1 MSFLLKVQASEI
13 DLCIFGES
21 QPGLCYKY
29 KRQVGALTM
38 VVAQVLREEVSVC
51 YTRVGALVL

>member
-1 MSFLLKVQASEI
+1 MKLIVAFLVKANQVCVNNTS
-13 DLCIFGES
+13 
-21 QPGLCYKY
+21 YKY